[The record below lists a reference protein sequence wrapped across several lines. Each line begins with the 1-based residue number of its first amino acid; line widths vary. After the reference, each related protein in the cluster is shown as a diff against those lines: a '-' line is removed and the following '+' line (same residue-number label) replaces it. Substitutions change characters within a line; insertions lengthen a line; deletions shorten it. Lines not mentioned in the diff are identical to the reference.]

1 MILNSVHTNSMVYSA
16 LAGLNRIN
24 AELNVVMKQINT
36 GYRVN
41 DAFDDG
47 AAFAVAQGLRADI
60 IANDA
65 VRSQIFSAKG
75 GLAVANEAA
84 TKISDALVRMKGTLT
99 TLSDDNLS
107 ADSRALYQAQYDSI
121 RGEIQ
126 NYING
131 ASFNGTNL
139 LNNTSGFSVLTGSD
153 GGSTTFTSYD
163 LNTDIIS
170 YLNTTPATA
179 TDARTLLTGDF
190 VTAQRN
196 IGVALSN
203 FGNASTRLDNQ
214 ADFISAKSDAI
225 EQGLGAIVD
234 ADLAKAAAR
243 LQSLQVQQQLAVA
256 TLQLSIHNN
265 DYLIKLFDGIG
276 GRYNSR

>member
-1 MILNSVHTNSMVYSA
+1 MVYSA

-75 GLAVANEAA
+75 GLAVASEAA

-107 ADSRALYQAQYDSI
+107 ADSRKLYQAQYDSI
-121 RGEIQ
+121 RSEIQ

-131 ASFNGTNL
+131 ADFNGTNL
-139 LNNTSGFSVLTGSD
+139 LNNTTGFSVLTGA
-153 GGSTTFTSYD
+153 GGASTTFNSYD
-163 LNTDIIS
+163 LNNDIIS
-170 YLNTTPATA
+170 YLNTTPTTA
-179 TDARTLLTGDF
+179 ADARTLLTGDF
-190 VTAQRN
+190 VTTQRN
-196 IGVALSN
+196 IGVALST
-203 FGNASTRLDNQ
+203 FGNASTQLDNQ
-214 ADFISAKSDAI
+214 ADFISKKSDAI

-256 TLQLSIHNN
+256 TLQLSVHNN